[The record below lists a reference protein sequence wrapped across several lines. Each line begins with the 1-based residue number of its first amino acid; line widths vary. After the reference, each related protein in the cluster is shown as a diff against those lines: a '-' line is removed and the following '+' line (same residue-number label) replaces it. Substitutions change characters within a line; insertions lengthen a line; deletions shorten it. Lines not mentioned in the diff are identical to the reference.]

1 MSNRTSSSVIKVL
14 RHTPALFS
22 IIVACVMIYHGG
34 FNAKTQIRYYILN
47 YLFVFGI
54 YTHVF
59 LEYWLTDVKDYRFRR
74 FSLWAAAFISLSI
87 ISTSS
92 MLAFLILLV
101 LSPVLSIVLV
111 VFSFIGKQPRIIEG
125 RFYPAIFSL
134 LSTFWALDF
143 IAAVG

>member
-1 MSNRTSSSVIKVL
+1 
-14 RHTPALFS
+14 
-22 IIVACVMIYHGG
+22 
-34 FNAKTQIRYYILN
+34 
-47 YLFVFGI
+47 
-54 YTHVF
+54 
-59 LEYWLTDVKDYRFRR
+59 
-74 FSLWAAAFISLSI
+74 
-87 ISTSS
+87 